1 MANELGQKGKKIKVV
16 YAEPADYF
24 PKPLRQK
31 YRFFPHIVR
40 KLLYYET

>member
-1 MANELGQKGKKIKVV
+1 MAKELEQKDKKIKVV

-31 YRFFPHIVR
+31 YRLGEFAER
-40 KLLYYET
+40 KEEKNNP